1 MTLRNEVKDSKVDTI
16 KWMVGIFLAL
26 ALMIIGLYF
35 KEIEQYFK
43 TKLRHYSEFL
53 LLTFELK
60 YKSSFYTRGKRT
72 N

>member
-1 MTLRNEVKDSKVDTI
+1 MDGWDFFNPCINDYWFV
-16 KWMVGIFLAL
+16 
-26 ALMIIGLYF
+26 F

-60 YKSSFYTRGKRT
+60 YKPSFYTRGKRT
-72 N
+72 KLAETKPQDDK